1 MKNRVLREKDLLKL
15 IEGLDI
21 PQSLYVK
28 AIEHYK
34 AIASFLQGKD
44 IESDIYPQ
52 GSYSLGTV
60 VRPYTG
66 DEEASYDLDAICEIK
81 VNKGNTSA
89 KEIKQMIGEALK
101 SDGTYEKMLQQE
113 WDKCWTLKY
122 ADANEIGFS
131 VDIVPAVEDSDVQ
144 DQSIE
149 EIRIGSNEVG
159 RTQIAITNK
168 QGNTYSWQKSNPKA
182 YHEWFKKLNEPFLM
196 VTRQRR
202 KLNQSREFYNCSEST
217 VEEIPVEQERSALQ
231 RVIQMFKYHADVYY
245 SKGNIK
251 EYKSASIVITT
262 LIALIAQDA
271 SPELDIFSLLSF
283 VIDELEV
290 YGEHL
295 ILNESDFMQRY
306 NNKHVIKQVNGQ
318 WILENPL
325 NPSENIVDAWNK
337 QPLKATY
344 FFKWITQLKEDFI
357 VSLDRD
363 EKYFAAVLENNF
375 EKNYLSH
382 NIDFQSYVRKQPVN
396 VQITTKPY
404 RCYNE
409 NE

>member
-1 MKNRVLREKDLLKL
+1 M
-15 IEGLDI
+15 
-21 PQSLYVK
+21 
-28 AIEHYK
+28 
-34 AIASFLQGKD
+34 
-44 IESDIYPQ
+44 
-52 GSYSLGTV
+52 GTV

>member
-382 NIDFQSYVRKQPVN
+382 NIDFHSYVRKQPVN